1 MATVKNNVLPDKVVW
16 IKPNFENPGWIK
28 NPKHAAFF
36 KLEGTFDNY
45 VWAQDRNGKLKNLFT
60 DEEKDF
66 LEKELRMEPNTLSV
80 YNKQNPLREKM
91 IKLGKD
97 PIKLV
102 LSDPDDFIQLKILL
116 TNSDKIAPSVKDI
129 KKKATY
135 KYYVEDEDDI
145 LEITMDKT
153 SLTQK
158 AWMAYGEMS
167 KDKRKLA
174 GFIRI
179 YTQVKNKP
187 IVKIDSSVKLETLQA
202 KVSNVV
208 QNDMKNFVEL
218 VENPSYD
225 TILLIAEGVES
236 GEVEKKQTTYYL
248 KGGKDK
254 MGSTLRETIDFLN
267 SPMNQELRLILEEKV
282 KIAL

>member
-36 KLEGTFDNY
+36 KLEGTYDNY

-66 LEKELRMEPNTLSV
+66 LEKELRMEPNALSV
-80 YNKQNPLREKM
+80 YNKQNPLKDKM

-102 LSDPDDFIQLKILL
+102 LSDPDDFIQLRILL

-187 IVKIDSSVKLETLQA
+187 ITKIDSSVKLETLQA

>member
-1 MATVKNNVLPDKVVW
+1 MATVKNNVLPNKVVW

-36 KLEGTFDNY
+36 KLEGTYDNY

-66 LEKELRMEPNTLSV
+66 LEKELRMEPNALSV
-80 YNKQNPLREKM
+80 YNKQNPLKDKM

-102 LSDPDDFIQLKILL
+102 LSDPDDFIQLRILL

-187 IVKIDSSVKLETLQA
+187 ITKIDSSVKLETLQA

>member
-36 KLEGTFDNY
+36 KLEGTYDNY

-116 TNSDKIAPSVKDI
+116 TNSDKVAPSVKDI